1 MTETTLLPH
10 PPSPR
15 LGFAPDTPRLPQSA
29 QGDLGTGACGQS
41 HSSWSLPLLPPLTPP
56 LFQCGSPPRA
66 AVLRESLLQHR
77 PPCQLLCGFLLWCSD
92 TSVSVGLF
100 LARRSWAVLLGLSLH
115 VLPEVPP
122 AVWHGTAAG
131 LSSGPRC
138 QHLDTHTLYSLGRG
152 EPS

>member
-1 MTETTLLPH
+1 MTKTTLLPH

-15 LGFAPDTPRLPQSA
+15 LGFAPDTPLSTPVS
-29 QGDLGTGACGQS
+29 TGGS
-41 HSSWSLPLLPPLTPP
+41 GHRGLWSVHSSWSLPLLPPLTPP

-77 PPCQLLCGFLLWCSD
+77 PPCQLPCGFLLWCSD

-131 LSSGPRC
+131 LSSGPCC
-138 QHLDTHTLYSLGRG
+138 QHLDTHTSYSLGRG